1 MQTILEKWDITAE
14 QLTEIVKSN
23 PSLRGFM
30 MGYVSE
36 FKARNTFE
44 NHPEITELI
53 KYDDHDRKKKGDI
66 SFKYRGHEIK
76 VEVKSLQTNTVRNVG
91 DDLWS
96 GTFQCDAS
104 DRRPIPLP
112 NGHTV
117 ETTCLAV
124 GEFDILAVNL
134 FSFGDKWRFA
144 YALNESLPRS
154 KSSKY
159 SDEDKPFLLSSSMKI
174 TWPVQS
180 PFTLDVFK
188 LLDKYVSD

>member
-1 MQTILEKWDITAE
+1 MQTILEKWDITAQ
-14 QLTEIVKSN
+14 QLTEIVNAN

-36 FKARNTFE
+36 YKARQFFE
-44 NHPEITELI
+44 GQSSISDLI

-66 SFKYRGHEIK
+66 SFTYRGREFK
-76 VEVKSLQTNTVRNVG
+76 VEVKSLQTNTVKNLG
-91 DDLWS
+91 DDLWK

-134 FSFGDKWRFA
+134 FAFGDKWRFA
-144 YALNESLPRS
+144 YALNNVLPRS
-154 KSSKY
+154 SSKKY
-159 SDEDKPFLLSSSMKI
+159 AEEDRAHLLASSMKI
-174 TWPVQS
+174 TWPLQD

-188 LLDKYVSD
+188 LLDSCVK